1 MEKVLELK
9 NLTTG
14 YSSKGQ
20 KTVVTGHINADLFRG
35 ELVCLI
41 GPNGAGKSTLMRTI
55 SGSQKPLEGEVFLE
69 GTNIYGIPPR
79 QLAKKLSLVLTEK
92 VNAGMLSAYEVVALG
107 RYPHTNWSGKLSNR
121 DHEVI
126 QEAIAMAGADEL
138 ADRALSELSDGE
150 RQKIMVARAFAQEPE
165 VMILDEVTAFL
176 DLPRR
181 VEIMKLLRNMA
192 NQSDKC
198 ILLSTHDM
206 DLALR
211 GADRIWLL
219 PKGGDLHIGSPEDL
233 VLDGSFERAFS
244 SEGVSFDLDSGSFRI
259 HGHYQSAV
267 SVTGSPKSV
276 VTWTERAMER
286 IGVRVTDNARMQ
298 VIVEAAGEGHQW
310 KLASDDNEQTYTSI
324 HELVGAIKQIET
336 AAAVAE

>member
-1 MEKVLELK
+1 MNTVLQLK

-14 YSSKGQ
+14 YAGKGN
-20 KTVVTGHINADLFRG
+20 KKVVTADINAELHEG

-55 SGSQKPLEGEVFLE
+55 SGTQKPLQGEVFLN
-69 GTNIYGIPPR
+69 GTDIYSIPPK
-79 QLAKKLSLVLTEK
+79 QLARKLSLVLTEK

-107 RYPHTNWSGKLSNR
+107 RYPHTGWSGKLSER

-126 QEAIAMAGADEL
+126 QEAIEMAGATEL
-138 ADRALSELSDGE
+138 AQRSLFELSDGE

-181 VEIMKLLRNMA
+181 VEVMKLLKNMA
-192 NQSDKC
+192 HESGKC

-206 DLALR
+206 DLAMR

-219 PKGGDLHIGSPEDL
+219 PKDEDLQIGSPEDL
-233 VLDGSFERAFS
+233 VLDGSFEEAFS
-244 SEGVSFDLDSGSFRI
+244 SEGVSFDLESGSFRI
-259 HGHYQSAV
+259 HGHYHSTV
-267 SVTGSPKSV
+267 SIGGGPRSV
-276 VTWTERAMER
+276 IQWTERAMER
-286 IGVRVTDNARMQ
+286 IGVKVTEDAPQQ
-298 VIVEAAGEGHQW
+298 VLVEKGEKGLVW
-310 KLASDDNEQTYTSI
+310 KLSEGTNEVQYHSI
-324 HELVGAIKQIET
+324 QDLVLAMRQIET
-336 AAAVAE
+336 TLQN